1 MINNLFKFFSYLFY
15 FSFGFMTFLIIRIIS
30 PIKVIRFSF
39 INSHR
44 LGHFAQE
51 WELFYQLNI
60 RKKYN
65 VVLLSFQRDISNK
78 FLAKMIRRKIF
89 ILPSKFIKIIQ
100 LLNNSIFG
108 NIDHE
113 FKFHDLIYD
122 TSFNKKN
129 ILKNNKPSLDF
140 TKEEIIHGN
149 NILKLFRPKKIV
161 GIIVRDE
168 NYLGLGSKFKDSN
181 NGRNSNI
188 DDLILGIKYLEKK
201 GYTVFRMG
209 KIVKNKMKYTSPNV
223 IDYANSKIRSDFM
236 DLFLIKKCKFFIS
249 TGCGLD
255 AGAMLFRK
263 PILYL
268 NYMGCTDTTYGTNRD
283 LFAYKKLLNKKTR
296 RYLKLSS
303 IIKNDL
309 DKITDR
315 SVLKKK
321 NIDVIKLN
329 KSEIKNIIKEMEKF
343 YQHKKYTKIQK
354 IFELK
359 YRNLVS
365 EKRELKNR
373 IGNLKIV
380 ASHEFLKNN
389 ISFSQ

>member
-1 MINNLFKFFSYLFY
+1 MLKKFIKLISYLIY
-15 FSFGFMTFLIIRIIS
+15 FPFGFMTFLIIRIIS

-44 LGHFAQE
+44 FGHFAQE

-65 VVLLSFQRDISNK
+65 VIFLSFQRDISNK

-89 ILPSKFIKIIQ
+89 IFPSKFIKIIQ

-113 FKFHDLIYD
+113 FKFHNLIYD
-122 TSFNKKN
+122 KSFDKKN
-129 ILKNNKPSLDF
+129 ILKNDKPSLDF

-149 NILKLFRPKKIV
+149 NILKLLRSKKIV
-161 GIIVRDE
+161 GMIIRDE
-168 NYLGLGSKFKDSN
+168 KYFSLGSKIKDSN
-181 NGRNSNI
+181 NARNSNI
-188 DDLILGIKYLEKK
+188 DDFILGIKYLEKK

-209 KIVKNKMKYTSPNV
+209 KTVKNKMKYTSPNI

-236 DLFLIKKCKFFIS
+236 DLFLIKNCEFFIS

-255 AGAMLFRK
+255 SVAMLFRK
-263 PILYL
+263 PILYI
-268 NYMGCTDTTYGTNRD
+268 NYMGCTDITYGTNRD

-309 DKITDR
+309 GKITDK

-329 KSEIKNIIKEMEKF
+329 KSEIKHIIKEMEKF

-365 EKRELKNR
+365 EKRELKKR